1 MKLYGGRPAK
11 HAGSQKSTA
20 ARKGITTSIALILVI
35 CLAVGGAVAFL
46 VAHTD
51 EIKNI
56 FNPANVTIDTN
67 EEFDGK
73 VKKNVNVENTG
84 DTDVYIRVKLV
95 TYMQDENGNP
105 TSATA
110 SIPQFTPGADWLY
123 NANEDTYYYIKPVA
137 SKAATTGLIGA
148 EGIELVEGQVVEV
161 LAEAIQATPTTAVTD
176 AWGVNL
182 DSNGYITGRA

>member
-11 HAGSQKSTA
+11 HAGSQKSAA
-20 ARKGITTSIALILVI
+20 ARKGITASVALILVI
-35 CLAVGGAVAFL
+35 CLAIGGAVAFL

-56 FNPANVTIDTN
+56 FNPANVEIKTYED
-67 EEFDGK
+67 FDGT

-95 TYMQDENGNP
+95 TYMQDAKGNP

-110 SIPQFTPGADWLY
+110 SIPPFDHGDDWLLI
-123 NANEDTYYYIKPVA
+123 DGIYYYTKPVA
-137 SKAATTGLIGA
+137 SGDKTSDLIGDV
-148 EGIELVEGQVVEV
+148 GITLIRGQVVEV
-161 LAEAIQATPTTAVTD
+161 LAEAIQATPTTAVTET
-176 AWGVNL
+176 WGVTVDDGL
-182 DSNGYITGRA
+182 ITDKGA

>member
-11 HAGSQKSTA
+11 HADAQKSTA
-20 ARKGITTSIALILVI
+20 ARKGITASVALILVI
-35 CLAVGGAVAFL
+35 CLAIGGAVAFL

-56 FNPANVTIDTN
+56 FNPAKVTIETH
-67 EEFDGK
+67 EEFDGA

-95 TYMQDENGNP
+95 TYMQKDGVP
-105 TSATA
+105 TGDAA
-110 SIPQFTPGADWLY
+110 NIPDFTLGGDWLY
-123 NANEDTYYYIKPVA
+123 NEAEDTYYYTKPVA
-137 SKAATTGLIGA
+137 SKATTTDLIGA
-148 EGIELVEGQVVEV
+148 KGIELVDGQVVEV

>member
-20 ARKGITTSIALILVI
+20 ARKGITASVALILVI

-56 FNPANVTIDTN
+56 FNPANVEIKTHED
-67 EEFDGK
+67 FDGT

-95 TYMQDENGNP
+95 TYMQKDGVP
-105 TSATA
+105 TGDAVN
-110 SIPQFTPGADWLY
+110 IPDFTLGDDWLY
-123 NANEDTYYYIKPVA
+123 NEAEDTYYYTKPVA
-137 SKAATTGLIGA
+137 SKATTTGLIGA
-148 EGIELVEGQVVEV
+148 KGIELVEGQVVEV
-161 LAEAIQATPTTAVTD
+161 LAEGIQSLPTTAVEN
-176 AWGVNL
+176 AWGVTV
-182 DSNGYITGRA
+182 DNGLITDKGA

>member
-20 ARKGITTSIALILVI
+20 ARKGITASVALILVI

-56 FNPANVTIDTN
+56 FNPANVEIKTHED
-67 EEFDGK
+67 FDGA

-95 TYMQDENGNP
+95 TYMQDAGGNV
-105 TSATA
+105 TSAAA
-110 SIPQFTPGADWLY
+110 SIPEFTYSDDWLSI
-123 NANEDTYYYIKPVA
+123 DGIYYYTKRVA
-137 SKAATTGLIGA
+137 SKDKTTNLIGSD
-148 EGIELVEGQVVEV
+148 GIKLEDGQVVEV
-161 LAEAIQATPTTAVTD
+161 LAEAIQATPTTAVEN
-176 AWGVNL
+176 AWGVTV
-182 DSNGYITGRA
+182 DNGLITDKGA